1 MTIQFDPEI
10 TELQLA
16 YKRAK
21 SDRPSRCFV
30 EYPYLIK
37 WAELNLSVWLKELQ
51 EKCTVGFQ
59 PHSSRLCWLPKPN
72 SLLRPG
78 NIIHFKD
85 EVVYNLLLARLY
97 KSIWNVL
104 QSFQGEPDAAYVL
117 AGPDKTEWF
126 QNNFTSWDGFRNKS
140 IEYIEDG
147 AKFVV
152 VADITGFYENID
164 IDKLLSDLRHM
175 TGGAGPEI
183 ELLRNCL
190 RKWSA
195 RGEKGIPQGY
205 SASDLLAKVYAY
217 PVDIALRNEG
227 YRHLRY
233 VDDIRIFCSSRIDA
247 KRAILSLSQHI
258 HKRGL
263 NLQSA
268 KTRILS
274 TPEAFAKFDGVKP
287 IVEGIQQD
295 LLNEIQSEIKE
306 ESPYPDSE
314 HIEFLLRIRKELPS
328 EVLERTFEEYFAA
341 SNPAPFDKTL
351 FHYLLNRLGKA
362 KSRIAVNYC
371 LDALRE
377 RTEETQ
383 YILKYFSEI
392 GPSEKEISP
401 IVDYM
406 VSPVAIYDYQCYQ
419 LLKWLYTENINNDLT
434 LKYCRRIA
442 GDFNRDLWLRSWAI
456 AYLGNHGDI
465 ADLQSI
471 ESMYASCSSDFE
483 KADCVMALSRMEH
496 GRRNAF
502 YSAIKGDGLLVDR
515 AVQMVKDNKRIK

>member
-1 MTIQFDPEI
+1 MATQFDPEI
-10 TELQLA
+10 TEFQLA

-37 WAELNLSVWLKELQ
+37 WAELNLSEWLNELQ
-51 EKCTVGFQ
+51 KKCSAGFQ
-59 PHSSRLCWLPKPN
+59 PHSSRLCWLPKSN

-85 EVVYNLLLARLY
+85 EVVYNLILARLY
-97 KSIWNVL
+97 KGIWNAL
-104 QSFQGEPDAAYVL
+104 RTFQGEPDAAYVL
-117 AGPDKTEWF
+117 VGPEKTEWF

-140 IEYIEDG
+140 LEYLENG

-164 IDKLLSDLRHM
+164 IDKLLSDLRQIA
-175 TGGAGPEI
+175 GGAGPEI
-183 ELLRNCL
+183 DLLRNCL

-205 SASDLLAKVYAY
+205 SASDLLAKVYAN

-233 VDDIRIFCSSRIDA
+233 VDDIRIFCSSRIEA
-247 KRAILSLSQHI
+247 KKAILSLSRHI

-274 TPEAFAKFDGVKP
+274 TPEAFSKFDGVKP
-287 IVEGIQQD
+287 IVEGIQQE
-295 LLNEIQSEIKE
+295 LLNEIQKEIKE
-306 ESPYPDSE
+306 ESPYPDST
-314 HIEFLLRIRKELPS
+314 HLEFLLRTRKELPS

-362 KSRIAVNYC
+362 ESRIAVNYC

-377 RTEETQ
+377 RTEETE

-392 GPSEKEISP
+392 VPSAKDIRSIVGYMTSP
-401 IVDYM
+401 
-406 VSPVAIYDYQCYQ
+406 SAIYDYQCYQ
-419 LLKWLYTENINNDLT
+419 LLKWLYTENIKNHLA
-434 LKYCRRIA
+434 LKYCRGIA
-442 GDFNRDLWLRSWAI
+442 TDFNRDLWLRSWAI
-456 AYLGNHGDI
+456 AYLGSYGDI

-471 ESMYASCSSDFE
+471 ESLYSACSSDFE
-483 KADCVMALSRMEH
+483 KADCVMALSRMES
-496 GRRNAF
+496 GRRNSL
-502 YSAIKGDGLLVDR
+502 YSSIKGDGLLVDR
-515 AVQMVKDNKRIK
+515 AIQIVKGRKG